1 MITALKT
8 IIGLIFDDWWMAIG
22 LLISILISY
31 FAIQS
36 GLDVQM
42 SGWLLL
48 ILMIGALILSLNVEY
63 RKKSKKR

>member
-1 MITALKT
+1 
-8 IIGLIFDDWWMAIG
+8 MAIG